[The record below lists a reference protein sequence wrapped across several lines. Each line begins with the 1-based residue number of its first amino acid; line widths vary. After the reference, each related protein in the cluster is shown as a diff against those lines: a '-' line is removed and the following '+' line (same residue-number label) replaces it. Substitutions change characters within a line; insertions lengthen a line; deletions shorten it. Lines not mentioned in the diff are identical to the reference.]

1 MEIKVENKCF
11 VIENLKESQ
20 IKLSNNGINKSFDS
34 VNGKIVIK
42 FEDLQELL
50 KEKNQPLFFKSQH
63 DEDIIVNNEIHKFG
77 HTSIKK
83 KKATYYIYITK
94 ENKIAVIYNKRPAL
108 LNFYNKNGVLEDVNV
123 VNNQLIMKLS
133 FECYNYK
140 PTYIEGKI
148 KVRNKDIE
156 IIVNGKIIDI
166 NQNMNTFKVTAQLEI
181 KLEELEYLF
190 MGDVPFYKYNSDIY
204 DISINYQID
213 EMLISKYY
221 ARLKFSQQN
230 KYLINDENWLEFSDT
245 FMLLC
250 RPYPTIYGNLS
261 MRLIPV
267 PKDTYQYYISGSV
280 MQRDNNKESIV
291 CLEYPEKAQE
301 NGLIFFKWLVK
312 KYGKKLNIYYLISS
326 ASNDLENLKGYENHI
341 IYYKSKENLAIAY
354 NASVICHS
362 HSAGY
367 VLPFA
372 TNKTEQMINQKN
384 RVFLQHGIIGSK
396 DVSSI
401 YGRKPNDKIAD
412 LFVVSSNRE
421 RELVHKDYGFENNE
435 IILTGLPRFDEVI
448 KTRKDKYKKFKNK
461 NKILIMPTWRTG
473 MHTFSDEK
481 FMESNYYKEFQ
492 TLINNPKIYEL
503 IEEKGY
509 KVSLYLHRNFQV
521 FNKLFSSEYI
531 EILSEQDHDVKDLLA
546 EYQVLITDYSSV
558 GLDFALMHKKVLYY
572 RPKEILGDDFVEETT
587 DLLPGK
593 VITTQDE
600 LMSELINTSMY
611 KEHKNNLDKIYKYS
625 DKKACKR
632 IAEEM
637 LSYFNLNRKF

>member
-1 MEIKVENKCF
+1 M
-11 VIENLKESQ
+11 IENLKESQ

-123 VNNQLIMKLS
+123 VNNQLIMKMS

-190 MGDVPFYKYNSDIY
+190 LGDVPFYKYNSDIY

-492 TLINNPKIYEL
+492 TLINNPKIYKL

-531 EILSEQDHDVKDLLA
+531 EILSERDHDVKDLLA

>member
-312 KYGKKLNIYYLISS
+312 NM
-326 ASNDLENLKGYENHI
+326 A
-341 IYYKSKENLAIAY
+341 
-354 NASVICHS
+354 
-362 HSAGY
+362 
-367 VLPFA
+367 
-372 TNKTEQMINQKN
+372 KN
-384 RVFLQHGIIGSK
+384 
-396 DVSSI
+396 
-401 YGRKPNDKIAD
+401 
-412 LFVVSSNRE
+412 
-421 RELVHKDYGFENNE
+421 
-435 IILTGLPRFDEVI
+435 
-448 KTRKDKYKKFKNK
+448 
-461 NKILIMPTWRTG
+461 
-473 MHTFSDEK
+473 
-481 FMESNYYKEFQ
+481 
-492 TLINNPKIYEL
+492 
-503 IEEKGY
+503 
-509 KVSLYLHRNFQV
+509 
-521 FNKLFSSEYI
+521 
-531 EILSEQDHDVKDLLA
+531 
-546 EYQVLITDYSSV
+546 
-558 GLDFALMHKKVLYY
+558 
-572 RPKEILGDDFVEETT
+572 
-587 DLLPGK
+587 
-593 VITTQDE
+593 
-600 LMSELINTSMY
+600 
-611 KEHKNNLDKIYKYS
+611 
-625 DKKACKR
+625 
-632 IAEEM
+632 
-637 LSYFNLNRKF
+637 

>member
-123 VNNQLIMKLS
+123 VNNQLIMKMS

-148 KVRNKDIE
+148 KVRNRDIE

-492 TLINNPKIYEL
+492 TLINNPKIYKL

-531 EILSEQDHDVKDLLA
+531 EILSERDHDVKDLLA

>member
-123 VNNQLIMKLS
+123 VNNQLIMKMS

-190 MGDVPFYKYNSDIY
+190 LGDVPFYKYNSDIY

-261 MRLIPV
+261 MRFIPV

-492 TLINNPKIYEL
+492 TLINNPKIYKL

-531 EILSEQDHDVKDLLA
+531 EILSERDHDVKDLLA

>member
-1 MEIKVENKCF
+1 M
-11 VIENLKESQ
+11 
-20 IKLSNNGINKSFDS
+20 
-34 VNGKIVIK
+34 
-42 FEDLQELL
+42 
-50 KEKNQPLFFKSQH
+50 
-63 DEDIIVNNEIHKFG
+63 
-77 HTSIKK
+77 
-83 KKATYYIYITK
+83 
-94 ENKIAVIYNKRPAL
+94 IYNKRPAL

-123 VNNQLIMKLS
+123 VNNQLIMKMS

-190 MGDVPFYKYNSDIY
+190 LGDVPFYKYNSDIY

-492 TLINNPKIYEL
+492 TLINNPKIYKL

-531 EILSEQDHDVKDLLA
+531 EILSERDHDVKDLLA

>member
-123 VNNQLIMKLS
+123 VNNQLIMKMS

-190 MGDVPFYKYNSDIY
+190 LGDVPFYKYNSDIY

-280 MQRDNNKESIV
+280 MQRDNNKEGIV

-492 TLINNPKIYEL
+492 TLINNPKIYKL

-531 EILSEQDHDVKDLLA
+531 EILSERDHDVKDLLA

>member
-123 VNNQLIMKLS
+123 VNNQLIMKMS

-190 MGDVPFYKYNSDIY
+190 LGDVPFYKYNSDIY

-492 TLINNPKIYEL
+492 TLINNPKIYKL

-531 EILSEQDHDVKDLLA
+531 EILSERDHDVKDLLA

>member
-123 VNNQLIMKLS
+123 VNNQLIMKMS

-190 MGDVPFYKYNSDIY
+190 LGDVPFYKYNSDIY

-481 FMESNYYKEFQ
+481 FLESNYYKEFQ
-492 TLINNPKIYEL
+492 TLINNPKIYKL

-531 EILSEQDHDVKDLLA
+531 EILSERDHDVKDLLA